1 MDEPLVNLVK
11 RALSR
16 EMLETYSQRVPLDE
30 CMEQRAHDALGM
42 VYRDW
47 VGVEQ
52 IMRVLY
58 EDIIR
63 EGGPRSTAQLQAVRY
78 FTDEVQ
84 PPYIT
89 IAQFSLTLPPALVE
103 SAFPE
108 YLCGGNVNVSQGYGR
123 CFPALHYQT
132 FTETDAAY
140 MVSEHGEYRERHG
153 LK

>member
-1 MDEPLVNLVK
+1 MDDALVDLVK

-16 EMLETYSQRVPLDE
+16 KMLETYNQRVPLDE

-63 EGGPRSTAQLQAVRY
+63 EGGPRSTAQLQVARY

-84 PPYIT
+84 PPHIT
-89 IAQFSLTLPPALVE
+89 IAQFALTLPPALVE
-103 SAFPE
+103 STFPE
-108 YLCGGNVNVSQGYGR
+108 YLCGGNVMQGYER
-123 CFPALHYQT
+123 CFPDLHYKT
-132 FTETDAAY
+132 FSGTDAEY
-140 MVSEHGEYRERHG
+140 MAEVHGEYRERNG

>member
-16 EMLETYSQRVPLDE
+16 EMLETYNQRVPLDDGI
-30 CMEQRAHDALGM
+30 EQRAHDAIGM

-47 VGVEQ
+47 LGGEQ

-58 EDIIR
+58 EDILR
-63 EGGPRSTAQLQAVRY
+63 AGGPRSTAQLQVVRY
-78 FTDEVQ
+78 FTDEAQ

-89 IAQFSLTLPPALVE
+89 IAQFSMTLPPALVE

-108 YLCGGNVNVSQGYGR
+108 YLCGGNVSQGYGR
-123 CFPALHYQT
+123 FFPALHYQT

-140 MVSEHGEYRERHG
+140 MVSEHGEYRERHW
-153 LK
+153 